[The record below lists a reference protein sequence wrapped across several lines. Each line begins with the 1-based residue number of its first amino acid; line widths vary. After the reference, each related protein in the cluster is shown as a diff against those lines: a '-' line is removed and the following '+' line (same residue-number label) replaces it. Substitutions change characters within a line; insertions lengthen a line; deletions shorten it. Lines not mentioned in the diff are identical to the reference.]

1 MRLVILFGRLEASP
15 RVSDIQDGGHKAHSG
30 KVKAHLDVFSKAH
43 TAALKNLPGRTVEA
57 P

>member
-15 RVSDIQDGGHKAHSG
+15 PVSDIQDESHKAHSG
-30 KVKAHLDVFSKAH
+30 KVKAYLDVYSKAH
-43 TAALKNLPGRTVEA
+43 TGALKNLPGRTEEA